1 MLGSALICTLQC
13 LMTGLLT
20 CLSVSPEDSKYL
32 KGREG
37 LPLIQWSTQA
47 TEEGEEEDA
56 KMTGGGEGRARLHNQ
71 RQPSKQCFSNYG
83 WQPISGPGDRI
94 KEP

>member
-56 KMTGGGEGRARLHNQ
+56 KMTGGGGGQSQAT
-71 RQPSKQCFSNYG
+71 QPEAAFQAVLLKL
-83 WQPISGPGDRI
+83 WVATH
-94 KEP
+94 

>member
-1 MLGSALICTLQC
+1 MLGSALNCTLQC

-56 KMTGGGEGRARLHNQ
+56 KMTGGGGARSQ
-71 RQPSKQCFSNYG
+71 ATQPEAAFQAVLLKL
-83 WQPISGPGDRI
+83 WVATH
-94 KEP
+94 